1 MKNNKIILVLISCI
15 LLNLFSF
22 TSFAED
28 IEVYRVVGDYNFP
41 PYEYIDS
48 NGVYKGFNV
57 DILKSISIVTGINFR
72 FLPMKW
78 EDAYNAIDMGNADI
92 IQGMKESEERKNK
105 FLFSK
110 SLLMNSQSIFVLNN
124 TYGIN
129 SLKDLSGKKV
139 GLMIEDSGFYS
150 INNIKDIK
158 VIEYPSLEEALD
170 ALLNNKVDAMIG
182 NTLTINYI
190 SKQRESIELIKIV
203 GDTLNE
209 QKYAIAVDKDNI
221 ELLYKLNAGLDE
233 IQKNGMYDSLY
244 RKWFGTPIKNT
255 KSQSKMLIRI
265 IILIC
270 IFTSMLIIVFNS
282 INKRL
287 KKIIDD
293 KTEQQ
298 KILINELRGYDKMQ
312 FMDKIISSLAHEIRN
327 PLTSIKIYT
336 SLMKEKID
344 NKEFMIAAAEDIP
357 EEINR
362 IDALIKEF
370 VEYSSP
376 RKANIID
383 INLLEEIIN
392 AIKLVRLQIDNV
404 KIILNIDKSYYI
416 KFDINHFKQCI
427 LNILLNS
434 KDALKDII
442 NPVIEIY
449 AEENHNNIML
459 YIKDNGPGMD
469 EDKIQYIFEPFY
481 TTKVTGNGVGMFIV
495 KKIVEEN
502 SGTIIAKNN
511 KVNGSMNIIIT
522 AERGHKNEEQI
533 INS

>member
-1 MKNNKIILVLISCI
+1 MKKNKILLVLISCI
-15 LLNLFSF
+15 VLNLFSII
-22 TSFAED
+22 SFAED
-28 IEVYRVVGDYNFP
+28 FEEYRVVGDYNFP
-41 PYEYIDS
+41 PYEYIDL

-57 DILKSISIVTGINFR
+57 DILKSISLVTGMNFK

-78 EDAYNAIDMGNADI
+78 EDAYKAIDMGNADI

-105 FLFSK
+105 FLFTK

-124 TYGIN
+124 TYSIN

-139 GLMIEDSGFYS
+139 ALMSEDSGYHS
-150 INNIKDIK
+150 ISNIKDIR

-170 ALLNNKVDAMIG
+170 ALLNNNVDAMIG
-182 NTLTINYI
+182 NTLTVNYL
-190 SKQRESIELIKIV
+190 SKERESIELIKIV

-221 ELLYKLNAGLDE
+221 ELLYKLNAGIDE

-244 RKWFGTPIKNT
+244 RKWFGSPIKNT
-255 KSQSKMLIRI
+255 KSQSKTLTRI
-265 IILIC
+265 IILIS
-270 IFTSMLIIVFNS
+270 IFTGFIIIVFNS

-298 KILINELRGYDKMQ
+298 KILINELRSYDKMQ

-336 SLMKEKID
+336 RLMKEKID
-344 NKEFMIAAAEDIP
+344 NKEFMIAASEDIP
-357 EEINR
+357 EEIDR

-376 RKANIID
+376 RKADIID
-383 INLLEEIIN
+383 INLLEETMN
-392 AIKLVRLQIDNV
+392 AIKLVRLEIENV
-404 KIILNIDKSYYI
+404 KIVLNIDKSFYI
-416 KFDINHFKQCI
+416 KFDINHYKQCI

-434 KDALKDII
+434 KDALKEII

-449 AEENHNNIML
+449 AEENHNNVIL
-459 YIKDNGPGMD
+459 YIKDNGLGMD
-469 EDKIQYIFEPFY
+469 ENKIQYIFEPFY

-502 SGTIIAKNN
+502 SGRIIAKNN
-511 KVNGSMNIIIT
+511 KPDAGISIIIT
-522 AERGHKNEEQI
+522 AERGHKSEE
-533 INS
+533 

>member
-1 MKNNKIILVLISCI
+1 MKNNKITLVLISCI
-15 LLNLFSF
+15 ILNLFNI

-28 IEVYRVVGDYNFP
+28 VEEYRVVGDHNFP

-48 NGVYKGFNV
+48 YGVYKGFNI
-57 DILKSISIVTGINFR
+57 DILKSISLVTGMNFS
-72 FLPMKW
+72 FVPMKW
-78 EDAYNAIDMGNADI
+78 EDAYNAIDIGDADI
-92 IQGMKESEERKNK
+92 IQGMKESEKRKDK
-105 FLFSK
+105 FLFTK

-129 SLKDLSGKKV
+129 GLKDLSGKKV
-139 GLMIEDSGFYS
+139 ALMSKDSGYYS
-150 INNIKDIK
+150 INNIKDVN
-158 VIEYPSLEEALD
+158 VIEYDSLEEALD
-170 ALLNNKVDAMIG
+170 ALLNNKVDAMVG

-190 SKQRESIELIKIV
+190 SKERESTELIKIV

-209 QKYAIAVDKDNI
+209 QKYAIAVAKDNP
-221 ELLYKLNAGLDE
+221 ELLYKLNVGLDE

-255 KSQSKMLIRI
+255 KSQSKLLVRI
-265 IILIC
+265 IILVC
-270 IFTSMLIIVFNS
+270 IFTSILILTFNS
-282 INKRL
+282 INKKL

-336 SLMKEKID
+336 SLMKEKIN
-344 NKEFMIAAAEDIP
+344 NKEFMMAAAEDIP

-383 INLLEEIIN
+383 INLLEETIN
-392 AIKLVRLQIDNV
+392 AIKLVRLQIDSV
-404 KIILNIDKSYYI
+404 KIIVNIDKSYYI
-416 KFDINHFKQCI
+416 KFDINHFKQII

-434 KDALKDII
+434 EDALKDIV

-449 AEENHNNIML
+449 AEESDNNIML

-469 EDKIQYIFEPFY
+469 DDNIQYIFEPFY
-481 TTKVTGNGVGMFIV
+481 TTKITGNGVGMFVV

-502 SGTIIAKNN
+502 SGTIIAKSH
-511 KVNGSMNIIIT
+511 KVDGGMFIIIT
-522 AERGHKNEEQI
+522 VERGNQNVE
-533 INS
+533 